1 MDIRNKRP
9 TREEMQRNQ
18 QTDEALTPE
27 ELEYELRFG
36 RRQMNTEP
44 IARGQNP
51 TAPPKGTTFK

>member
-9 TREEMQRNQ
+9 TREEIQRNQ

-36 RRQMNTEP
+36 RKRAMGEQIRP
-44 IARGQNP
+44 RAQ
-51 TAPPKGTTFK
+51 PKR